1 MDFKIQKTNTKLA
14 QTEAK
19 QERDM
24 RELEHIVNI
33 VKESLKQF
41 VGIKKN
47 IELLQLYKADK
58 SKLERVEDTLF
69 NDTPSMSLFNENNE
83 KFEAKL
89 DEIISENERIAFKV
103 IRLEKDSKENSSKF
117 KKSLDQ
123 LSLTSGQQTKKMAD
137 VKS

>member
-1 MDFKIQKTNTKLA
+1 
-14 QTEAK
+14 
-19 QERDM
+19 M

-83 KFEAKL
+83 KL
-89 DEIISENERIAFKV
+89 
-103 IRLEKDSKENSSKF
+103 
-117 KKSLDQ
+117 
-123 LSLTSGQQTKKMAD
+123 
-137 VKS
+137 

>member
-1 MDFKIQKTNTKLA
+1 
-14 QTEAK
+14 
-19 QERDM
+19 M

-117 KKSLDQ
+117 KKSLD
-123 LSLTSGQQTKKMAD
+123 
-137 VKS
+137 